1 MFSLT
6 TIWNFNVFL
15 SHDLRKTY
23 SPSLSLCAISRF
35 SHALQRTHALKESRH
50 PIFDFAVYI
59 PFCKHRHTFGFI
71 CCCMRP
77 FYSSTPSPSHE
88 HSTGAPSIPPFLSL
102 SSFYARSKLSTS
114 QPHMI
119 FFVSPPSHNHKR
131 NRTHHASR
139 FPTHT
144 QYLGFFLWLYT
155 FYREWSGAGGGG
167 CTVARLQDESGRE
180 EIAG

>member
-77 FYSSTPSPSHE
+77 FILPLHHHRTNTRQCSFHPT
-88 HSTGAPSIPPFLSL
+88 IFIFI
-102 SSFYARSKLSTS
+102 SFYARSKLSTS

-119 FFVSPPSHNHKR
+119 FFVSPQSHNRKR

-155 FYREWSGAGGGG
+155 SSGVVSRRGEEGALQRG
-167 CTVARLQDESGRE
+167 CKTSQDERR
-180 EIAG
+180 